1 MRDLLQKPLIILI
14 ATIITL
20 LFLLSLRK
28 TASKSQVSQRNVELL
43 EEKIQDV
50 NQRIEIEKKEL
61 EYTSSEFAKEKI
73 MRNELLLQKPGEY
86 VLQIPLENQ
95 ENNQKIQAN
104 NQKPIEAW
112 KKLFNNEK

>member
-1 MRDLLQKPLIILI
+1 MKDLLQKPLMILI

-28 TASKSQVSQRNVELL
+28 TASKSLISQKNVELL
-43 EEKIQDV
+43 EEKIRDV
-50 NQRIEIEKKEL
+50 NQQITKEKKEL

-86 VLQIPLENQ
+86 VLQIPLKNQ
-95 ENNQKIQAN
+95 EDTQEIELNQQR
-104 NQKPIEAW
+104 PIEAW
-112 KKLFNNEK
+112 KQLFSNEK